1 MNMANGQRQVE
12 SIDRKKKAL
21 EMRIAGASYE
31 AIAQELG
38 YRSRSGAYQAVMTA
52 LKRTLQE
59 PANEL
64 RTLEVRR
71 LDEMLADLWGKRKQP
86 LVADRILRIMERR
99 AKLLGLDAPTKWA
112 PTDPTGEK
120 EYIGLT
126 DEERMVKIQAI
137 LEMARKREALD
148 GIVPTQTQTE

>member
-1 MNMANGQRQVE
+1 
-12 SIDRKKKAL
+12 
-21 EMRIAGASYE
+21 MRIAGASYE